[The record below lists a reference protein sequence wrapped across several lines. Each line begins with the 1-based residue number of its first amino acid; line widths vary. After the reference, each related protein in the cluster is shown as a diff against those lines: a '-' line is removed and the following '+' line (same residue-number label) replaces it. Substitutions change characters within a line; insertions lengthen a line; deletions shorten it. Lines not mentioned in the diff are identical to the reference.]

1 MATKTRHK
9 SSSPAPAPMV
19 PLKMTSAVPPAS
31 TTATSSSSLTST
43 LSKDIFPSPPRT
55 DPQLQ
60 QQQRRSELA
69 ILNYHNARPSGQS
82 AIILPPASALAGEG
96 RMLGEPPAGGR
107 RSFDLPPPLPPLT
120 QSKEEYLPFGW
131 KTEVISHERRQQPLR
146 EPETSRNLSIQSLIS
161 APAAVDHNAF
171 ENGGE
176 RGMKRKG
183 SDIIDRD
190 EDAMARSSRGT
201 SVMSTTGLSM
211 EDPDV
216 RDAVEALGGLK
227 AGA

>member
-9 SSSPAPAPMV
+9 SSSPTSALIAPFT
-19 PLKMTSAVPPAS
+19 MTSAIPPAA
-31 TTATSSSSLTST
+31 TTTTSSSLTST
-43 LSKDIFPSPPRT
+43 LSKDMFPSPPRT
-55 DPQLQ
+55 DPKQP
-60 QQQRRSELA
+60 QQQRRDELA

-82 AIILPPASALAGEG
+82 SIILPPASALAAGEG
-96 RMLGEPPAGGR
+96 RMLGEQPAGGR
-107 RSFDLPPPLPPLT
+107 SGFGLPPPLPP
-120 QSKEEYLPFGW
+120 QAQGKEEFLPFVW
-131 KTEVISHERRQQPLR
+131 KTEVTSHERHQQPPK
-146 EPETSRNLSIQSLIS
+146 EAEASRNLSIQSLIS
-161 APAAVDHNAF
+161 APAAADRCAL

-183 SDIIDRD
+183 SDITDRD
-190 EDAMARSSRGT
+190 DDTMARSSRGT
-201 SVMSTTGLSM
+201 SVMSAPGLSM